1 MEASG
6 RQSDQIF
13 DIILQFLE
21 FLNDDHKEKVLFFRA
36 PRKHP
41 MATRSI
47 KLVVVGDRSVGGLHK
62 EKRIRIF
69 HCGCS
74 FPIDVSCVLDFQRH
88 FDRKDVFTD
97 LLHSERVST
106 KLHSRVL

>member
-1 MEASG
+1 MMTP
-6 RQSDQIF
+6 
-13 DIILQFLE
+13 
-21 FLNDDHKEKVLFFRA
+21 KKKKLFFRA
-36 PRKHP
+36 PRKHQ

-47 KLVVVGDRSVGGLHK
+47 KLVVVGDGAVGGLHK
-62 EKRIRIF
+62 EKRIRII

-97 LLHSERVST
+97 LLHTEVFS
-106 KLHSRVL
+106 SRSRSKVL